1 MNRLNNK
8 IEDKLSYLN
17 NIDVKFDFNDIFDY
31 IDNNVVL
38 NEHIFWDAFK
48 NTYVDNFSFIKQNIS
63 ILQAWWKL
71 EKDGITILEQI
82 ENINS
87 KSIEVSINLYN
98 DLFKDF
104 LPKTHTSWDWK
115 NSIKKYNLAFL
126 NDSFY
131 TNSCSKQ
138 WFDILNWLY
147 LLSVNY
153 LISYNKWLINISNNF
168 NKSLKDKDKIDK
180 DIQVKIQEIWNNI
193 NVWNNLEDNILRKLL
208 FLIWFNLDKEL
219 ALDIL
224 SHIEKWRFKTIESSI
239 KKLLKSSKYREQFKK
254 ENILQDQLG
263 FLLKYKNFDDIKDT
277 SKKVKKLL
285 EETEYIDWKFNDR
298 WILEK
303 KHDNKDT
310 LAEHLFVNT
319 WFIIDN
325 SSLWELSLRWDNSK
339 FIDNIITKNS
349 LDPKLLFKDLILKV
363 DDLNHGIYKLSQ
375 DIKIIRNVFVD
386 NDKINRSRNFNKSV
400 KEYLAKKIKIIEE
413 EIKKWIKE
421 ILENRWIKVLFTNEH
436 NIIIRL
442 ITTELLEDKVYNV
455 IKDIAWEYVKDDIK
469 WIKEYKKLKDH
480 QKKDF
485 LKKISTKFSEKL
497 ENNNVQIDYMSK
509 DLMNIFKAYKRRYKA
524 ILETAYFYKEIKN
537 IERVSKRALTK
548 IEKTSSDLFEN
559 LS

>member
-1 MNRLNNK
+1 M
-8 IEDKLSYLN
+8 
-17 NIDVKFDFNDIFDY
+17 
-31 IDNNVVL
+31 
-38 NEHIFWDAFK
+38 
-48 NTYVDNFSFIKQNIS
+48 
-63 ILQAWWKL
+63 
-71 EKDGITILEQI
+71 
-82 ENINS
+82 
-87 KSIEVSINLYN
+87 
-98 DLFKDF
+98 FKDF

-400 KEYLAKKIKIIEE
+400 KEYLAKKIKIIEK

-455 IKDIAWEYVKDDIK
+455 IKDIAWESVKDDIKWKDDKK

-524 ILETAYFYKEIKN
+524 ILETAYFYKEINN
-537 IERVSKRALTK
+537 IKRALKRALTK